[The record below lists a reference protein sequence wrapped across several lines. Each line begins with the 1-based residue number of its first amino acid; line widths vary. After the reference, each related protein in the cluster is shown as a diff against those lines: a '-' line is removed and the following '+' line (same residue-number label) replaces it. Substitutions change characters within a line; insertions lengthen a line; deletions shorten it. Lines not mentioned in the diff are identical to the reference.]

1 MRTKTILLGLLF
13 CLTLSAQ
20 GVIDEVIWVV
30 GDEAILRSE
39 VEEERLRAI
48 YEGTSIPGDPYCYIP
63 EQMAIQK
70 LFLHQAALDSVEA
83 NESSVSHQVDMRLN
97 YYINQ
102 IGSKEKMEEYFRK
115 TSSEI
120 REEMMTSVRNQM
132 IIQQMQAKLTA
143 DIKPTPSE
151 IRRYYQSLPIDS
163 LPMMPAQVEVQII
176 SFEPP
181 VPIEETERI
190 KQRLREFTE
199 RVQNGSA
206 DFSMLA
212 RLYSEDTESAKRGG
226 ELGFVGKGQLVP
238 DVLCKPNTAI
248 ISFNSSRRKVS
259 ASIAVISCFV
269 RASVLRIK

>member
-39 VEEERLRAI
+39 VEEERLRAL
-48 YEGTSIPGDPYCYIP
+48 YEGTPIPGDPYCYIP

-151 IRRYYQSLPIDS
+151 IRRYYQSLPN
-163 LPMMPAQVEVQII
+163 LL
-176 SFEPP
+176 F
-181 VPIEETERI
+181 
-190 KQRLREFTE
+190 RL
-199 RVQNGSA
+199 
-206 DFSMLA
+206 
-212 RLYSEDTESAKRGG
+212 KRRS
-226 ELGFVGKGQLVP
+226 V
-238 DVLCKPNTAI
+238 
-248 ISFNSSRRKVS
+248 SNSV
-259 ASIAVISCFV
+259 
-269 RASVLRIK
+269 